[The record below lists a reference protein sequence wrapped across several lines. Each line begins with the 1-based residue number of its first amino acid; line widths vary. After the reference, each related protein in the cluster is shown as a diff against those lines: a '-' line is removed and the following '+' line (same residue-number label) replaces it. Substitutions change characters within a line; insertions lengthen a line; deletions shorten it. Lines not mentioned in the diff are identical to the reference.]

1 VAWSSYV
8 VTLTPYP
15 PGASL
20 VKALRISEPCL
31 EVPMRQLAFAALT
44 LLLTT
49 AGCRSKQTANA
60 TGEPDTSTA
69 AAAPAPEPAASNTPR
84 DFSFDQRQQF
94 TESIRQQLATADQQI
109 KELSGQVKSKGGA
122 VSDRAVANIRTTRK
136 SVERNLKRV
145 DAATA
150 ASWER
155 TKDAVSQSV
164 DRLTESIEAAQ
175 PK

>member
-1 VAWSSYV
+1 MD

-15 PGASL
+15 LGGSL
-20 VKALRISEPCL
+20 VKAPRISEPCL

-44 LLLTT
+44 LLLIT

-69 AAAPAPEPAASNTPR
+69 AAAPAPEPEPAAATAPR

-94 TESIRQQLATADQQI
+94 TESVRQQLATTDQQI
-109 KELSGQVKSKGGA
+109 KELSDQVKSKGGA
-122 VSDRAVANIRTTRK
+122 VSDRAVANIRAARK
-136 SVERNLKRV
+136 TVDRNLKRV

-150 ASWER
+150 ANWEQA
-155 TKDAVSQSV
+155 KGGVNQSV

>member
-1 VAWSSYV
+1 
-8 VTLTPYP
+8 
-15 PGASL
+15 
-20 VKALRISEPCL
+20 
-31 EVPMRQLAFAALT
+31 MRQLAFAALT

-60 TGEPDTSTA
+60 GSEPDTSIVE
-69 AAAPAPEPAASNTPR
+69 AAPAPEPAASNTPR
-84 DFSFDQRQQF
+84 EFSFDQRQQF

-109 KELSGQVKSKGGA
+109 KELAGQVKSQGGA
-122 VSDRAVANIRTTRK
+122 VSDRALANIRATRK
-136 SVERNLKRV
+136 SVDRNLKRA

-150 ASWER
+150 ANWDQVKSG
-155 TKDAVSQSV
+155 VNQSV